1 MNQRVQSVIV
11 VLFDV
16 VLDVTFAVF
25 AIILRLRHET
35 TFTNLVAEE
44 FDQFVIRSRQYGS
57 DRFGPLRIAGDFA

>member
-25 AIILRLRHET
+25 AIFLRLRHET
-35 TFTNLVAEE
+35 TFTNLVGEE
-44 FDQFVIRSRQYGS
+44 FDQFVI
-57 DRFGPLRIAGDFA
+57 